1 MNMTMEFLYDAF
13 CKSGIVCTDSR
24 NIIKN
29 SIFFALKG
37 DSFDGNE
44 FAAAALESGA
54 SLAVVDNP
62 DFFIDNGNYAL
73 VDNCLDT
80 LQTLANTHR
89 SNFHFPVIG
98 ITGTNGKTTTK
109 ELISGALAKK
119 FRVTATRGNF
129 NNHIGVPLTLL
140 SVNIAETDICV
151 VEMGANHPGEIKE
164 LCDIADPTAGI
175 ITSIGVAHLEG
186 FGSVEEIIRTKTAL
200 YRHVEQKSTD
210 GSFETVTF
218 KSLSGNTSGWQW
230 LTNTGRHGCV
240 KGNLVKDKVFVEFE
254 WYAED
259 ADKVKSELF
268 HLQTQMYGSYNFMNM
283 LAAIC
288 VATYFG
294 VAPNDVNNFLRT
306 YTPSN
311 NRSQIKKIASNTVI
325 CDAYNANP
333 SSMNVALDTFSAIES
348 PHKMVILGDMF
359 ELGENSL
366 EEHRKIVE
374 KLKSMTLERVVLIGK
389 NFSSISTDF
398 EVFETTARAKEAIDI
413 TELQNKLILL
423 KGSRGMKL
431 ESLL

>member
-1 MNMTMEFLYDAF
+1 
-13 CKSGIVCTDSR
+13 
-24 NIIKN
+24 
-29 SIFFALKG
+29 
-37 DSFDGNE
+37 
-44 FAAAALESGA
+44 
-54 SLAVVDNP
+54 
-62 DFFIDNGNYAL
+62 
-73 VDNCLDT
+73 
-80 LQTLANTHR
+80 
-89 SNFHFPVIG
+89 
-98 ITGTNGKTTTK
+98 
-109 ELISGALAKK
+109 
-119 FRVTATRGNF
+119 
-129 NNHIGVPLTLL
+129 
-140 SVNIAETDICV
+140 
-151 VEMGANHPGEIKE
+151 
-164 LCDIADPTAGI
+164 
-175 ITSIGVAHLEG
+175 
-186 FGSVEEIIRTKTAL
+186 
-200 YRHVEQKSTD
+200 
-210 GSFETVTF
+210 
-218 KSLSGNTSGWQW
+218 
-230 LTNTGRHGCV
+230 
-240 KGNLVKDKVFVEFE
+240 
-254 WYAED
+254 
-259 ADKVKSELF
+259 
-268 HLQTQMYGSYNFMNM
+268 MNM